1 MGPAS
6 NGGLHNEPNVVPM
19 IDILLVLLITAILWA
34 IPEMQWEV
42 KVPLP
47 VPVTDPGPH
56 ISGPNIV
63 LSIHPGPTYSVN
75 GRAIARDAL
84 IAELTAIYDGRPEKI
99 LYVDGARSVSYQDVF
114 WIFGA
119 VRDAGITTTAI
130 VPPETRRPAQPVP
143 LTSPAPS
150 SRSGAPGG
158 T

>member
-6 NGGLHNEPNVVPM
+6 NGLHREPNVVPM
-19 IDILLVLLITAILWA
+19 IDILLVLLIVAILWA
-34 IPEMQWEV
+34 IPETLW
-42 KVPLP
+42 KVELPLP
-47 VPVTDPGPH
+47 VPVTHPGPT

-84 IAELTAIYDGRPEKI
+84 IPELTRIYDGRPEKI
-99 LYVDGARSVSYQDVF
+99 LYIDGARTVPYQDVF

-130 VPPETRRPAQPVP
+130 VPPETRRPASPAA
-143 LTSPAPS
+143 LTSPVPSPRSAAPS
-150 SRSGAPGG
+150 G